1 MARNNDRRMNENYEP
16 PFDAAGYKPGSPK
29 MKRIE
34 GSGSG
39 VVGGERRQLK
49 GGHGGT
55 EQTHPKNKNRVNDKG
70 VVAGSETSSS
80 HGEATDGFQER
91 VGHDWPDGPENDGAS
106 GEFITGYDYTGAA
119 PEPTLEGWNPASIGS
134 MIGEEYNL
142 QDMFNQYAGT
152 RRSVNMQEFKNVCRA
167 NGFDY
172 PLSED
177 MFRQLIENNKEFVF
191 TEHHDGIHRFYI
203 SESDMG
209 MGFGPSRMGDGPEAG
224 NYHGH
229 YAAEFG
235 SKAKKYG
242 RDISSDE
249 KNALEKH
256 KQNDSAYHAKMAS
269 RKFGSTGQGFGGD
282 MGMGLGVNED
292 DLFELYEQDPVK
304 YAAYKKY
311 DPALRQEGDTPSDLD
326 AGSYDP
332 EEDGDG
338 SCGGLGEGS
347 AWGGSGEDDYEAA
360 DLDYGA
366 PTPNV
371 PFPGKPNNE
380 YDGPADIDVKS
391 YHKNPGHELYEK
403 PEDGPET
410 TFDDADNPSNQG
422 YGLGGAGDEEGGCAC
437 AQGGEC
443 KCPPFCKKCKHAS
456 GSCGGGKCGSGKKD
470 MKAEGL
476 ERQLTRFFTEARSI
490 IKENARYGRRIIGA
504 KLNESWDRSAGY
516 CRITNSKQKVG
527 QALSMLKNRYPSFN
541 PLFENTQEVMKT
553 GYMIDKAEG
562 KKTEEGGKEPSM
574 SDFTEVIGKGLNNR
588 QPKNGLTGKPKEYPK

>member
-1 MARNNDRRMNENYEP
+1 MARNNDRKRISENYEP

-29 MKRIE
+29 MKRVE
-34 GSGSG
+34 GSGPG

-80 HGEATDGFQER
+80 HGEASDGFQEK
-91 VGHDWPDGPENDGAS
+91 VGHDWPDGPTNDGAS
-106 GEFITGYDYTGAA
+106 GEFATGYDYTGAA
-119 PEPTLEGWNPASIGS
+119 PEPKLEGWNPDSIGS

-152 RRSVNMQEFKNVCRA
+152 RRSVNMLEFKNVCRA

-209 MGFGPSRMGDGPEAG
+209 MGMG
-224 NYHGH
+224 
-229 YAAEFG
+229 
-235 SKAKKYG
+235 
-242 RDISSDE
+242 
-249 KNALEKH
+249 
-256 KQNDSAYHAKMAS
+256 
-269 RKFGSTGQGFGGD
+269 
-282 MGMGLGVNED
+282 
-292 DLFELYEQDPVK
+292 
-304 YAAYKKY
+304 
-311 DPALRQEGDTPSDLD
+311 
-326 AGSYDP
+326 
-332 EEDGDG
+332 EE
-338 SCGGLGEGS
+338 
-347 AWGGSGEDDYEAA
+347 W
-360 DLDYGA
+360 
-366 PTPNV
+366 T
-371 PFPGKPNNE
+371 
-380 YDGPADIDVKS
+380 PADIDTKK

-403 PEDGPET
+403 PAEKPEIP
-410 TFDDADNPSNQG
+410 FDPANPSKLNPDDNPSNHG
-422 YGLGGAGDEEGGCAC
+422 YGIGGEDEFEDESPEGNCGMGDGWGLGEDGTPLDPEDNPMTGTNFRENPRPEPARKDFSMTRPETPEAPFDPNDPSKLDPSKRPSTGEGWGYGGDEDGGCEC
-437 AQGGEC
+437 TTDGGEC
-443 KCPPFCKKCKHAS
+443 KCPPFCKKCKPAS
-456 GSCGGGKCGSGKKD
+456 GSCGSGKCGGGKKD
-470 MKAEGL
+470 DMAEGL
-476 ERQLTRFFTEARSI
+476 QRKLTRFFTEARSI

-504 KLNESWDRSAGY
+504 KLNESWDCNAGY
-516 CRITNSKQKVG
+516 CKITSSKQKVG
-527 QALSMLKNRYPSFN
+527 QALNMLKNRYPSFN

-574 SDFTEVIGKGLNNR
+574 SDFKEVTAKGLNNR

>member
-1 MARNNDRRMNENYEP
+1 
-16 PFDAAGYKPGSPK
+16 
-29 MKRIE
+29 
-34 GSGSG
+34 
-39 VVGGERRQLK
+39 
-49 GGHGGT
+49 
-55 EQTHPKNKNRVNDKG
+55 
-70 VVAGSETSSS
+70 
-80 HGEATDGFQER
+80 
-91 VGHDWPDGPENDGAS
+91 
-106 GEFITGYDYTGAA
+106 
-119 PEPTLEGWNPASIGS
+119 
-134 MIGEEYNL
+134 
-142 QDMFNQYAGT
+142 MFNQYAGT
-152 RRSVNMQEFKNVCRA
+152 RRSVNMLEFKNVCRA

-191 TEHHDGIHRFYI
+191 TEHHDGTHRFYI

-209 MGFGPSRMGDGPEAG
+209 MGLGRKTDLEFDAIERDSSGNVAYPKKGPNGRPYRTNPMDGKDKTNTWLGEMDYDPSQDESS
-224 NYHGH
+224 
-229 YAAEFG
+229 EG
-235 SKAKKYG
+235 SKG
-242 RDISSDE
+242 
-249 KNALEKH
+249 
-256 KQNDSAYHAKMAS
+256 M
-269 RKFGSTGQGFGGD
+269 GGD

-338 SCGGLGEGS
+338 SCGGMGEGG
-347 AWGGSGEDDYEAA
+347 WGAGEDGEDDWKPAE
-360 DLDYGA
+360 LDYDA
-366 PTPNV
+366 PKPKV
-371 PFPGKPNNE
+371 PFPGKPNDT
-380 YDGPADIDVKS
+380 YDKEGPADIGS
-391 YHKNPGHELYEK
+391 
-403 PEDGPET
+403 
-410 TFDDADNPSNQG
+410 
-422 YGLGGAGDEEGGCAC
+422 YGLGGDDEEDGGCAC

-456 GSCGGGKCGSGKKD
+456 GSCGGKCGSGKRDKI
-470 MKAEGL
+470 AEGL
-476 ERQLTRFFTEARSI
+476 QRQLTRFFTEARSI

-516 CRITNSKQKVG
+516 CRITSSKQKVG

>member
-1 MARNNDRRMNENYEP
+1 MARNNDRRINENYEP

-80 HGEATDGFQER
+80 HGEASDGFQER

-106 GEFITGYDYTGAA
+106 SEFITGYDYTGAA

-177 MFRQLIENNKEFVF
+177 MFRQLIENNREFIF
-191 TEHHDGIHRFYI
+191 TEHHDGTHRFYI

-209 MGFGPSRMGDGPEAG
+209 LGLGRKTDLEMDSIERDSSGNVAYPKSGPSGRPYRTNPMD
-224 NYHGH
+224 
-229 YAAEFG
+229 
-235 SKAKKYG
+235 G
-242 RDISSDE
+242 RDKTNTWLGEMDYDPSQDEPSD
-249 KNALEKH
+249 
-256 KQNDSAYHAKMAS
+256 DS
-269 RKFGSTGQGFGGD
+269 QGMGGD
-282 MGMGLGVNED
+282 MGMGQGVYLNNGLNADE
-292 DLFELYEQDPVK
+292 FKNFHNIPPTEEGEEEQIDG
-304 YAAYKKY
+304 
-311 DPALRQEGDTPSDLD
+311 EEEETESD
-326 AGSYDP
+326 GSY
-332 EEDGDG
+332 GAM
-338 SCGGLGEGS
+338 GEGG
-347 AWGGSGEDDYEAA
+347 WGAGEDGEDDW
-360 DLDYGA
+360 
-366 PTPNV
+366 
-371 PFPGKPNNE
+371 K
-380 YDGPADIDVKS
+380 PADIDVKS

-403 PEDGPET
+403 PQDGPET

-456 GSCGGGKCGSGKKD
+456 GSCGGGKCGSGKRDKI
-470 MKAEGL
+470 AEGL
-476 ERQLTRFFTEARSI
+476 QRQLTRFFTEARSI

>member
-152 RRSVNMQEFKNVCRA
+152 RRSVNMLEFKNVCRA
-167 NGFDY
+167 NGFEY

-177 MFRQLIENNKEFVF
+177 MFRQLIENNKEFIF
-191 TEHHDGIHRFYI
+191 TEHHDGTHRFYI

-209 MGFGPSRMGDGPEAG
+209 MGLGRKTDLEMDYDPSQ
-224 NYHGH
+224 
-229 YAAEFG
+229 
-235 SKAKKYG
+235 
-242 RDISSDE
+242 DE
-249 KNALEKH
+249 PSENM
-256 KQNDSAYHAKMAS
+256 NGM
-269 RKFGSTGQGFGGD
+269 GGD
-282 MGMGLGVNED
+282 MGMGGED
-292 DLFELYEQDPVK
+292 EELDFRNH
-304 YAAYKKY
+304 
-311 DPALRQEGDTPSDLD
+311 D
-326 AGSYDP
+326 
-332 EEDGDG
+332 DGDG
-338 SCGGLGEGS
+338 SCGAMGKGVYLNNGLS
-347 AWGGSGEDDYEAA
+347 ADEFRNKHGADDFKPAA
-360 DLDYGA
+360 LDYDENK
-366 PTPNV
+366 PEV
-371 PFPGKPNNE
+371 PFPGKPNDE
-380 YDGPADIDVKS
+380 YDGHADIDVES

-456 GSCGGGKCGSGKKD
+456 GSCGGGKCGSGKRD
-470 MKAEGL
+470 MEAEGL
-476 ERQLTRFFTEARSI
+476 QRQLTRFFTEARSI

-516 CRITNSKQKVG
+516 CRITSSKQKVG

>member
-1 MARNNDRRMNENYEP
+1 MARNNDRRRISENYEP

-29 MKRIE
+29 MKRVE

-80 HGEATDGFQER
+80 HGEASDGYQER

-106 GEFITGYDYTGAA
+106 SDYTGAA

-152 RRSVNMQEFKNVCRA
+152 RRSVNMLEFKNVCRA

-177 MFRQLIENNKEFVF
+177 MFRQLIENNREFIF
-191 TEHHDGIHRFYI
+191 TEHHDGTHRFYI
-203 SESDMG
+203 SESG
-209 MGFGPSRMGDGPEAG
+209 MGGGMGGEQLPKIPDSFELPKDEMDG
-224 NYHGH
+224 
-229 YAAEFG
+229 
-235 SKAKKYG
+235 
-242 RDISSDE
+242 
-249 KNALEKH
+249 
-256 KQNDSAYHAKMAS
+256 M
-269 RKFGSTGQGFGGD
+269 GGD
-282 MGMGLGVNED
+282 MGMGLGVYLNNGLNADE
-292 DLFELYEQDPVK
+292 FKKFHNIPPTEEGEEEQIDG
-304 YAAYKKY
+304 
-311 DPALRQEGDTPSDLD
+311 EEEETESD
-326 AGSYDP
+326 GSY
-332 EEDGDG
+332 GAMG
-338 SCGGLGEGS
+338 AGG
-347 AWGGSGEDDYEAA
+347 WGAGEDDFKGA

-366 PTPNV
+366 PTPEV
-371 PFPGKPNNE
+371 PFQGEANDK

-403 PEDGPET
+403 PEDGPEA

-422 YGLGGAGDEEGGCAC
+422 YGLGGADEEGGCAC

-456 GSCGGGKCGSGKKD
+456 GSCGGGKCGSGKRD

-476 ERQLTRFFTEARSI
+476 QRQLTRFFTEARSI

-516 CRITNSKQKVG
+516 CRITSSKQKVG